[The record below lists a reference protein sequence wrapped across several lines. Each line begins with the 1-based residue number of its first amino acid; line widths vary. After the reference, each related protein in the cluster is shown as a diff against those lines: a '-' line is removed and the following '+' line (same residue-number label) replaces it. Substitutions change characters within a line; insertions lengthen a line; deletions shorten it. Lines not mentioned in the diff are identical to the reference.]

1 MIVVVMGVSG
11 CGKSSVGQA
20 IAKATGWGFIEGD
33 ELHPAANR
41 AKMASGTPLDDVDR
55 WPWLDAIADAAR
67 SIEADGN
74 SAVIACSALKRIYRD
89 RLSEAGDT
97 VTFIHLNGDRG
108 TILERMQAR
117 PDHFMPPAL
126 LDSQLATLE
135 PPTIDEN
142 AFRIDITSPVDQ
154 IAQLT
159 MRMINN
165 AGPSRP

>member
-20 IAKATGWGFIEGD
+20 IAKAAGWEFVEGD
-33 ELHPAANR
+33 DLHPAANR
-41 AKMASGTPLDDVDR
+41 AKMASGTPLDDDDR

-67 SIEADGN
+67 VIEADGS
-74 SAVIACSALKRIYRD
+74 SAIIACSALKRVYRD
-89 RLSEAGDT
+89 RLARAGDT
-97 VTFIHLNGDRG
+97 VKFIHLNGNRD

-135 PPTIDEN
+135 PPTSDEN
-142 AFRIDITSPVDQ
+142 AFQIDITSPVDH
-154 IAQLT
+154 IAQLA
-159 MRMINN
+159 MRVIND
-165 AGPSRP
+165 AGPSRS